1 MTVNQNNGV
10 IFSAILD
17 LYSKG
22 DMLTVRSKLL
32 HSTAWQQALFT
43 AYGESQQSRL
53 WINWLNKCG
62 LCKVINC
69 RTLSN
74 DTGHSAMLLDLQPS
88 KGQAPLRMMLFIE
101 HNSLNIKQVEL
112 TIDTLTLREALQ
124 VSSED
129 LSDWWPSPDPLLI
142 SDYDQQIHPQT
153 SHAKP
158 SSILA
163 QDNKH
168 GSVLEQWWEIWQ
180 LMQLSHIQT
189 LYRPSAQIYLP
200 GAQQGETPSALFE
213 HVTKLINRLHRHYC
227 QLEQLI
233 TDPADPD
240 CIAVKWYMEGDI
252 KSGNSVTRVR
262 LNLMSFLQVDGDK
275 ISKEYLLFDD
285 VAFQKQFPKLAL
297 TI

>member
-1 MTVNQNNGV
+1 MTLNQDNSA
-10 IFSAILD
+10 IFDAILD
-17 LYSKG
+17 LYTKG

-32 HSTAWQQALFT
+32 HSASWQQALFT

-62 LCKVINC
+62 LSKIISC

-74 DTGHSAMLLDLQPS
+74 DSGRSAMLLDIQPS
-88 KGQAPLRMMLFIE
+88 KGEAPIRMMLFIE
-101 HNSLNIKQVEL
+101 HNSFNIKQVDL
-112 TIDTLTLREALQ
+112 TIDTLTLKDTLQ
-124 VSSED
+124 ASNEE
-129 LSDWWPSPDPLLI
+129 LSAWWPSPDPLFI

-158 SSILA
+158 STLLA
-163 QDNKH
+163 QDSKH
-168 GSVLEQWWEIWQ
+168 GTVLEHWWEIWQ
-180 LMQLSHIQT
+180 FMQLSHIQT
-189 LYRPSAQIYLP
+189 LYQPSAQIYLP
-200 GAQQGETPSALFE
+200 GAQKGESPSALFE

-233 TDPADPD
+233 TDPNDPD
-240 CIAVKWYMEGDI
+240 CTAVKWYIEGDI
-252 KSGNSVTRVR
+252 KSGNRVTRVR
-262 LNLMSFLQVDGDK
+262 LNLMSFLQVEDEK

-285 VAFQKQFPKLAL
+285 VAFQKQFPELAL